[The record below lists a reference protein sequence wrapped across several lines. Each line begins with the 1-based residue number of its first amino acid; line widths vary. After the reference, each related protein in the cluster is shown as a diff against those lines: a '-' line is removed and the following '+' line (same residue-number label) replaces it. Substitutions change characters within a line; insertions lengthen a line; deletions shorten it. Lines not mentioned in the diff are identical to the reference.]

1 MQVITANDLFS
12 GAVIYWS
19 QAGWR
24 HDLAKAAVFLT
35 PQLAEQAL
43 AGLSQDSEKAIGAY
57 IIAVEDQDGGIRPS
71 HIRERIRA
79 QGPSHQETHIEG
91 GSVHVSL

>member
-35 PQLAEQAL
+35 PQQAEQAL
-43 AGLSQDSEKAIGAY
+43 AGLSQHSEKAIGAY
-57 IIAVEDQDGGIRPS
+57 IIAVEDEGGIRPC